1 MTSEPTQRLPRG
13 ELRTG
18 DGDDGVQVRLH
29 ASKEARDGID
39 RLVARFRRLDATQ
52 FVVPRSIEWDGEG
65 ALIRYPREHDL
76 VLGFHEALGA
86 WENERAAH
94 LPLFLELAR
103 FLDACGREL
112 AKAEL
117 GAFAFAPIHVRYTP
131 GVHGPFRV
139 LLFPLP
145 KVELED
151 WARAGEA
158 CWAWL
163 TPHALLREDPRG
175 AQAHSIGA
183 ALYQCLVAP
192 FPETLS
198 AGGRFA
204 RVLSGRFVTTSRL
217 ETALDGLVPRGLSE
231 EKRELVAWLAGV
243 LEDPEIASESWR
255 EKLVSLHDRLSPH
268 RLAARWEYEQQPT
281 LARRVLEIA
290 APDRAIPWDGLAR
303 LRAREGEWNGAIE
316 ASLAAIAESNDVPP
330 IFDALAL
337 VRHIPDPASRALS
350 ASRVVSSIDERLDRA
365 GMHPLAIEEVTLHL
379 ADLELRVLGDVP
391 AVLRRLDLR
400 FAVPWHQAL
409 RAVMLAN
416 AFTRTGE
423 HVRASKACAEGRA
436 LVAAMPNDGGAP
448 GRWASAYL
456 AYLEGVANF
465 GAVAVFSDTSY
476 LADAYEAFARSID
489 GAISAYGPADPL
501 VEAGA
506 HWLRWLVAFA
516 AQTGAP
522 NLATVKLGADAYL
535 RARKLR
541 FFVPDT
547 APLLMTY
554 DAAVLL
560 PLSQRV

>member
-1 MTSEPTQRLPRG
+1 MTAPSQRLPRG
-13 ELRTG
+13 ELRA
-18 DGDDGVQVRLH
+18 GDDGVQVRLY
-29 ASKEARDGID
+29 ASKDEREGID
-39 RLVARFRRLDATQ
+39 RLAQRFRRLDEKH
-52 FVVPRSIEWDGEG
+52 FLVPASVDWDGEG
-65 ALIRYPREHDL
+65 ALLRYPREPGS
-76 VLGFHEALGA
+76 VLGFHDALGA

-103 FLDACGREL
+103 FLDTCGREL
-112 AKAEL
+112 ANAEL

-131 GVHGPFRV
+131 GVSGAFRV

-145 KVELED
+145 PVELQD
-151 WARAGEA
+151 WARASEE

-183 ALYQCLVAP
+183 ALAHCLAKP
-192 FPETLS
+192 FPETLG
-198 AGGRFA
+198 AAERFQ
-204 RVLSGRFVTTSRL
+204 RVLHGRTLATARL
-217 ETALDGLVPRGLSE
+217 ESALDGVLPRGLSE
-231 EKRELVAWLAGV
+231 ERRELSTWLAAA
-243 LEDPEIASESWR
+243 LDEPSDRWR
-255 EKLVSLHDRLSPH
+255 EKLVELHGRLTPH

-281 LARRVLEIA
+281 LARRVLEVA

-303 LRAREGEWNGAIE
+303 LRAREGEWTGAIE
-316 ASLAAIAESNDVPP
+316 AALAAIMESPEVPP

-337 VRHIPDPASRALS
+337 VRHIPDPAARARS
-350 ASRVVSSIDERLDRA
+350 AARVVSSIDERIDR
-365 GMHPLAIEEVTLHL
+365 GGLHPLAIEEITLHL
-379 ADLELRVLGDVP
+379 ADLELRVLDDGA
-391 AVLRRLDLR
+391 AVRKRLDLR

-409 RAVMLAN
+409 RAVLLAN
-416 AFTRTGE
+416 AFTRSGE
-423 HVRASKACAEGRA
+423 HVRASKVCAEGRA
-436 LVAAMPNDGGAP
+436 LVASMANDGGAP

-465 GAVAVFSDTSY
+465 GAVAAFSDTSY
-476 LADAYEAFARSID
+476 LADAYEAFVRAID
-489 GAISAYGPADPL
+489 GAIGAYGPSDPL

-516 AQTGAP
+516 SSTGAP
-522 NLATVKLGADAYL
+522 NLATVKVGADAYL

-541 FFVPDT
+541 FFVPDA